1 MLNLKI
7 LWVKVTTNTL
17 PSENI
22 PSVYSTSQRINAA
35 LGTVAGNNTSVPLD
49 HELPSGPS
57 GQICHFSWLLGWPQ
71 LIIPA
76 LCGARR
82 CQEMSQGAP
91 CPSLTPLSAG
101 RCFSLVWVFFLYLFT
116 NTTVYPFQP
125 FSGEAEP
132 DVLLSLSCGCVTE
145 RGSVL
150 LISEPLN
157 LAIIVFQTRLCAIF
171 GIFSYLVCLEGS
183 WIMQYLKIW

>member
-101 RCFSLVWVFFLYLFT
+101 RCFSLVWGFFFVFIHKHH
-116 NTTVYPFQP
+116 
-125 FSGEAEP
+125 
-132 DVLLSLSCGCVTE
+132 CVSISAFF
-145 RGSVL
+145 RRSWARCSVVPQL
-150 LISEPLN
+150 W
-157 LAIIVFQTRLCAIF
+157 LCDWKRQCPAHLWA
-171 GIFSYLVCLEGS
+171 S
-183 WIMQYLKIW
+183 